1 MYPKLALINA
11 LLFGTLL
18 TLQKNAFAA
27 QCTAKTGAQ
36 ANALLEL
43 YTSEGCSSCPPADA
57 WLSKLGMAGI
67 DTTRL
72 IPLAFHVDYWDYIGW
87 KDRFAKAAYSERQ
100 RKAAS
105 YNFSNTV
112 YTPQVML
119 NGADFRGW
127 HQSGKLT
134 QALEKRLNKTSTVAI
149 QLNLQ
154 NNKGEPLKVN
164 VNAQSQLPTSAKLY
178 IASYENELKSQVQ
191 AGENNGRELKHD
203 YVVRQLL
210 GPFQVTST
218 GELQQQLNLDKGSE
232 KATGIVAFAQTENG
246 EVVQALALHNCVQ

>member
-1 MYPKLALINA
+1 MRFTIKNIIATALI
-11 LLFGTLL
+11 LCVSPSL
-18 TLQKNAFAA
+18 FAA
-27 QCTAKTGAQ
+27 QCSAKTGAQ

-57 WLSKLGMAGI
+57 WLSKLSTAGI

-127 HQSGKLT
+127 HQSGKLS
-134 QALEKRLNKTSTVAI
+134 QALEKRLNKASTIAI

-164 VNAQSQLPTSAKLY
+164 VNAQSQLPSGAKLY
-178 IASYENELKSQVQ
+178 IASYENQLKSQVQ

-210 GPFQVTST
+210 GPFQVSST
-218 GELQQQLNLDKGSE
+218 GELQQQLNLDKSSE

-246 EVVQALALHNCVQ
+246 EVVQALALQNCVQ